1 MDLNTLASKQPAT
14 DAGTS
19 QDGEG
24 QAQEKFYSQ
33 KEFDDAMAK
42 TRAAVERKAVKA
54 YAELG
59 SPEELRAL
67 KEQFE
72 SKRFEEQTGKGEF
85 ENILKELA
93 SKKDAEIA
101 RRDQIIAQYRV
112 DSPLLETAAK
122 YRAVAPEQVKSL
134 LRNSIKL
141 TSDGEVE
148 VVDTN
153 GTTRYKDNG
162 EPMGVEDLVKSFLDA
177 NPHFVAAGPST
188 TQTKNGMGSSSA
200 SSKIDI
206 TKLDMSKPGDRRIY
220 ADWKAQQGR

>member
-1 MDLNTLASKQPAT
+1 MDLSTLASKQPAT